1 MSANRIPSFH
11 SYSSSYLSYEI
22 FSDGCEALNDTFVGT
37 GKNQLVVDVLVR
49 EVLPNMP
56 QIFQTNNGDFKC
68 VGSFTIEDIGYVG
81 LGNVSESGYL

>member
-1 MSANRIPSFH
+1 MV
-11 SYSSSYLSYEI
+11 
-22 FSDGCEALNDTFVGT
+22 GEALNDTFVGT

-81 LGNVSESGYL
+81 LVEMIH